1 MADHDTMSDC
11 GVHYIEDDLTETWV
25 EDLVIVGIEQIEAL
39 LSKHAAFLSYLEAQ
53 DN

>member
-1 MADHDTMSDC
+1 MTPMSDC
-11 GVHYIEDDLTETWV
+11 GLHYIEDDLTETWV
-25 EDLVIVGIEQIEAL
+25 EDWVTVGIAQIETL